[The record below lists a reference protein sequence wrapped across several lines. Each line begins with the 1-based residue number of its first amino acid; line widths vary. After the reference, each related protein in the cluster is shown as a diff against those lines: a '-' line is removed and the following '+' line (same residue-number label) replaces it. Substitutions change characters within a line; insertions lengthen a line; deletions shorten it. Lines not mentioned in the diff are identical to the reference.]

1 MSEIEVDF
9 SEFRWC
15 NASALDEL
23 EQTTEIVEV
32 LGYEQFLKLPV
43 SEEYEK
49 NKQMREERIKQDIL
63 KAKARN
69 DELIYE
75 AIDNIVGELDDL
87 EPENNPPSEK

>member
-15 NASALDEL
+15 NANVLDEL

-32 LGYEQFLKLPV
+32 LGYEQSLKLPV

-49 NKQMREERIKQDIL
+49 NKQMREDRIKKDIEE
-63 KAKARN
+63 AKAR
-69 DELIYE
+69 ELQS
-75 AIDNIVGELDDL
+75 
-87 EPENNPPSEK
+87 ENNPPSEK

>member
-15 NASALDEL
+15 NANVLDEL

-32 LGYEQFLKLPV
+32 LGYEQFLKIPV

-49 NKQMREERIKQDIL
+49 NKQMREDRIKKDIEE
-63 KAKARN
+63 AKAR
-69 DELIYE
+69 ELVAKLRPDAEEELLAIARLLVSKE
-75 AIDNIVGELDDL
+75 AL
-87 EPENNPPSEK
+87 